1 MGKYQKE
8 LQVFKQLEESL
19 TGTKMFNEI
28 YSKNGSTLLE
38 HMLQTNKKNLMLF
51 DVMSTAT
58 SFAEIEKKLAQ
69 HGLDDV
75 LVKLKDKPTW

>member
-58 SFAEIEKKLAQ
+58 SFAEIEKKLSQ

>member
-51 DVMSTAT
+51 DVMSNAT